1 MSTIFGKII
10 EGTLPAEKV
19 FENERILVIKDKYPL
34 APVHLLIMPK
44 KEIPNLQALEP
55 GDLGLIS
62 EMILVVQQMAKQFGI
77 EDGYRLVTN
86 NGEEGGQVIFHLH
99 FHLLGG
105 KKLAHNL
112 A

>member
-44 KEIPNLQALEP
+44 KEIPNLQALQQQ
-55 GDLGLIS
+55 DLDLIS
-62 EMILVVQQMAKQFGI
+62 EIITVAQQMAEQFGI
-77 EDGYRLVTN
+77 ADGYRLVTN
-86 NGEEGGQVIFHLH
+86 SGEEGGQAIFHLH

-105 KKLAHNL
+105 KRLAHNL

>member
-44 KEIPNLQALEP
+44 KEITSLQAVEPEDLE
-55 GDLGLIS
+55 LIS
-62 EMILVVQQMAKQFGI
+62 EIILVAQQMAKQFGI

-86 NGEEGGQVIFHLH
+86 NGEEGGQIIFHLH

-105 KKLAHNL
+105 KQLTHNL

>member
-10 EGTLPAEKV
+10 AGALPAEKV

-44 KEIPNLQALEP
+44 KEIANLQALEQK
-55 GDLGLIS
+55 DLGLIT
-62 EMILVVQQMAKQFGI
+62 EMVQVAQEMAKKFGI

-112 A
+112 G